1 MLRKNGDKIKL
12 YIISLWLLFILVL
25 IVTID
30 VPMCFGGGCSYIGTA
45 KLLSH
50 NIIPIFSIILI
61 LLGFFFLLQFKYK
74 ISGTKL
80 GGLRVEKIENR
91 NYEHLTFLSTYII
104 PLIAF
109 DLTKI
114 KYVIVLFLLLFAI
127 GCMYVKTNL
136 FYTNPTLALLGY
148 KIFKANVIFK
158 DGSNDE
164 IILISTQTIEP
175 GNVLSY
181 LPITKD
187 IFYVR
192 MLSNE

>member
-30 VPMCFGGGCSYIGTA
+30 VPLCFKNGCSYIGTVE
-45 KLLSH
+45 LLSR
-50 NIIPIFSIILI
+50 NIIAIVAMMLI

-74 ISGTKL
+74 ISGSKL
-80 GGLRVEKIENR
+80 GGLRVIQIENR

-114 KYVIVLFLLLFAI
+114 KYIIVLFVLLFAI
-127 GCMYVKTNL
+127 GCMYIKTNL

-148 KIFKANVIFK
+148 KIFKANVKFK
-158 DGSNDE
+158 DETSDE
-164 IILISTQTIEP
+164 IILITTQSIEV

-192 MLSNE
+192 VLSNE

>member
-30 VPMCFGGGCSYIGTA
+30 VPICFGGDCSYIGTTE
-45 KLLSH
+45 LLAR
-50 NIIPIFSIILI
+50 NIIPILSIIFI

-80 GGLRVEKIENR
+80 GGLRVKKIENR

-158 DGSNDE
+158 DGSSDE
-164 IILISTQTIEP
+164 IILISTQIIEG

-181 LPITKD
+181 LKCA
-187 IFYVR
+187 
-192 MLSNE
+192 

>member
-25 IVTID
+25 IVTIE
-30 VPMCFGGGCSYIGTA
+30 VPICFGSDCSYIGTTE
-45 KLLSH
+45 LLSR
-50 NIIPIFSIILI
+50 NIIPILSIIFI
-61 LLGFFFLLQFKYK
+61 ILGFFFLLQFKYK

-158 DGSNDE
+158 DGSSDE
-164 IILISTQTIEP
+164 IILISTQIIEG